1 MKRIFVRPMPLAL
14 LLLVLTAIPIVIA
27 LVRVVQIPAGQ
38 LPPDAAKFAAVPWAL
53 FLHALGG
60 SLFGILGPVQFAGVL
75 KRRFGRAHRIT
86 GRIFVVAGLFMALSS
101 LRLLWQFPDAT
112 TWIAGIAR
120 LGAGA
125 ALGLA
130 LIAALRF
137 ARARNIPRHR
147 AWMIRAYAI
156 GMGPAAVSLMLF
168 PIFVVTGEPPV
179 GVLADLLFV
188 LSWVVNIAIAE
199 WVIRRTGPARSLIPA
214 RVQTP
219 A

>member
-1 MKRIFVRPMPLAL
+1 MKRIFVRPVPLAL

-27 LVRVVQIPAGQ
+27 LVRVVQVPAGQ
-38 LPPDAAKFAAVPWAL
+38 LPQDAEKFAAVPCAL

-60 SLFGILGPVQFAGVL
+60 GLFGLLGPVQFAGVL
-75 KRRFGRAHRIT
+75 RRRFGRAHRIT
-86 GRIFVVAGLFMALSS
+86 GRVFVVAGLFMALSS

-112 TWIAGIAR
+112 TWLAGTAR
-120 LGAGA
+120 LCAGA
-125 ALGLA
+125 ALGGA

-156 GMGPAAVSLMLF
+156 GMGPAAVSLLLF
-168 PIFVVTGEPPV
+168 PIFVVTGAPPV

-188 LSWVVNIAIAE
+188 LSWAINLGIAE
-199 WVIRRTGPARSLIPA
+199 WVIRRADPARSPVPA
-214 RVQTP
+214 PVQTP

>member
-1 MKRIFVRPMPLAL
+1 MKRIFVRPVPLAL

-27 LVRVVQIPAGQ
+27 LVRVVQVPAGL
-38 LPPDAAKFAAVPWAL
+38 LPQDAEKFAAVPWAL

-60 SLFGILGPVQFAGVL
+60 ALFGLLGPVQFAGVL
-75 KRRFGRAHRIT
+75 RRRFGRAHRIT
-86 GRIFVVAGLFMALSS
+86 GRVFVIAGLFMALSS

-112 TWIAGIAR
+112 TWIAGLAR
-120 LGAGA
+120 LLAGA

-137 ARARNIPRHR
+137 ARARDIPRHR

-156 GMGPAAVSLMLF
+156 GMGPAAVSLLLF
-168 PIFVVTGEPPV
+168 PIFVVTGAPPV

-188 LSWVVNIAIAE
+188 LSWAINLGIAE
-199 WVIRRTGPARSLIPA
+199 WVIRRAGPARSPVLVP
-214 RVQTP
+214 VQTP